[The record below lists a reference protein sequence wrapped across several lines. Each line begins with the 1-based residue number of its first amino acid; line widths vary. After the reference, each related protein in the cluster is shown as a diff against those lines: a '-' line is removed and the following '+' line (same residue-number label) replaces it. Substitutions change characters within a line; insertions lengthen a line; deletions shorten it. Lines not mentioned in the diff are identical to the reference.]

1 MRLLILMLLFG
12 SLGGCATNT
21 PTLWVYSQPQGAY
34 ITELGTG
41 RVAGMAPAASVYNLA
56 ALEPYKDKDGCY
68 RIKGF
73 EARWVSG
80 ARSTSADPM
89 RLCGKEDSYNITIS
103 RDSSYPDLEK
113 DLQFALQIQSIIAQ
127 QQQARAARQAA
138 NAALFSAYSAAQR
151 ANTPPPP
158 TISSPVHCTTNSYG
172 GTTVYTTC
180 Q

>member
-1 MRLLILMLLFG
+1 MRLLILMLLLG

-34 ITELGTG
+34 ITEVGTG
-41 RVAGMAPAASVYNLA
+41 RVAGMAPAASVYNLT
-56 ALEPYKDKDGCY
+56 ALKPYKDKDGCY
-68 RIKGF
+68 KIKGY

-80 ARSTSADPM
+80 ARTVIDPM
-89 RLCGKEDSYNITIS
+89 RLCGKEDSYSITLS

-113 DLQFALQIQSIIAQ
+113 DLQFALQIQSIVAQ

-138 NAALFSAYSAAQR
+138 NAALFSAYSAAQQ
-151 ANTPPPP
+151 ANAPKP
-158 TISSPVHCTTNSYG
+158 ISSPVRCTTNSYG
-172 GTTVYTTC
+172 GATVYTTC